1 MIWSNPNGAVPRD
14 AGLIAAT
21 NRAESAA
28 LADAANLLRNRFV
41 VLGLAARRD
50 HDATPVEGGLDHVR
64 TRSAMSERS
73 RDLRAWS
80 HSICSVRGLTS
91 TFFELVTGELLRSDV
106 VTVDAGSFE
115 DCP

>member
-1 MIWSNPNGAVPRD
+1 MIWSKPNGAVPRD

-21 NRAESAA
+21 NRAESAT
-28 LADAANLLRNRFV
+28 LADAANLLRNVFV

-50 HDATPVEGGLDHVR
+50 HDATPAEAGLDRAYAVSHIRAFERVASLVALNLLS
-64 TRSAMSERS
+64 TRL
-73 RDLRAWS
+73 D
-80 HSICSVRGLTS
+80 
-91 TFFELVTGELLRSDV
+91 FDDFKLVTGELLRSDV